1 MERKDVLI
9 KSNHEPED
17 RTMQRLID
25 HYKYGLPYQGDAT
38 RDTVD
43 ALEEIHRLRNTVEA
57 LQAGVSEA
65 MSQLPAEDELVEIID
80 ALRDALDMRLKRDI
94 VERVERVLVMLEDKQ
109 QCMFNQ
115 SEYALEVLN
124 WTV

>member
-9 KSNHEPED
+9 KSIHKPED

-43 ALEEIHRLRNTVEA
+43 ALEEIHRLRNAVEA

>member
-9 KSNHEPED
+9 KSKYEPED

-43 ALEEIHRLRNTVEA
+43 ALEEIHRLRNMVDA

-115 SEYALEVLN
+115 SEYAWEVLN
-124 WTV
+124 GTV

>member
-25 HYKYGLPYQGDAT
+25 HYKYGLRYQGDAT

-115 SEYALEVLN
+115 SEYAREVLN
-124 WTV
+124 GTV

>member
-25 HYKYGLPYQGDAT
+25 HYKYGLQYHGDAT

-65 MSQLPAEDELVEIID
+65 MSQLPAEDELVEIIN

-115 SEYALEVLN
+115 SEYAQDLMMP
-124 WTV
+124 

>member
-1 MERKDVLI
+1 MERK
-9 KSNHEPED
+9 E
-17 RTMQRLID
+17 MQRLID
-25 HYKYGLPYQGDAT
+25 HYKYGLQYPGDAT
-38 RDTVD
+38 RDTLD
-43 ALEEIHRLRNTVEA
+43 ALEEIHWLRNRVDA
-57 LQAGVSEA
+57 LQSGATEA

-80 ALRDALDMRLKRDI
+80 ALRDALVMRLKRDI

>member
-9 KSNHEPED
+9 KSNHETED

-25 HYKYGLPYQGDAT
+25 HYKYGLQYQGDAT

-115 SEYALEVLN
+115 SEYAREVLN
-124 WTV
+124 GTV

>member
-1 MERKDVLI
+1 MERKNVLI

-25 HYKYGLPYQGDAT
+25 HYKYGLPYQCDAT

-115 SEYALEVLN
+115 SEYAREVLN
-124 WTV
+124 GTV

>member
-9 KSNHEPED
+9 KSNHESED

-25 HYKYGLPYQGDAT
+25 HYKYGLPYQGDTT

-43 ALEEIHRLRNTVEA
+43 ALEEIHTLRNTVEA

-80 ALRDALDMRLKRDI
+80 ALRDALNMRLKRDI

-115 SEYALEVLN
+115 SEYAREVLN
-124 WTV
+124 GTV

>member
-1 MERKDVLI
+1 MEI
-9 KSNHEPED
+9 KE
-17 RTMQRLID
+17 MQRLID
-25 HYKYGLPYQGDAT
+25 HYKYGLPYPGDAT

-43 ALEEIHRLRNTVEA
+43 ALEEIHWLRNRVDA
-57 LQAGVSEA
+57 LQSSATEA

-80 ALRDALDMRLKRDI
+80 ALRGALGMRLKRDI
-94 VERVERVLVMLEDKQ
+94 VERVERALVMLEDKQ

>member
-1 MERKDVLI
+1 MERK
-9 KSNHEPED
+9 E
-17 RTMQRLID
+17 MQRLID

-43 ALEEIHRLRNTVEA
+43 ALEGIHRLRNTVEA

-115 SEYALEVLN
+115 SEYAREVLN
-124 WTV
+124 GTV

>member
-25 HYKYGLPYQGDAT
+25 HYKYGLPYQGDTT

-43 ALEEIHRLRNTVEA
+43 ALEEIHTLRNTVEA

-115 SEYALEVLN
+115 SEYAREVLN
-124 WTV
+124 GTV

>member
-9 KSNHEPED
+9 KSNNEPED

-25 HYKYGLPYQGDAT
+25 HYKYGLPYQGDTT
-38 RDTVD
+38 RDTLD
-43 ALEEIHRLRNTVEA
+43 ALEEIHRLRDTVDA
-57 LQAGVSEA
+57 LQSGATEA

-94 VERVERVLVMLEDKQ
+94 VERVERVLVMLKDKQ

-115 SEYALEVLN
+115 SEYAREVLSD
-124 WTV
+124 

>member
-1 MERKDVLI
+1 MYPR
-9 KSNHEPED
+9 
-17 RTMQRLID
+17 QC
-25 HYKYGLPYQGDAT
+25 
-38 RDTVD
+38 
-43 ALEEIHRLRNTVEA
+43 
-57 LQAGVSEA
+57 
-65 MSQLPAEDELVEIID
+65 QLPAEDELVEIID

-115 SEYALEVLN
+115 SEYAREVLN

>member
-1 MERKDVLI
+1 MERK
-9 KSNHEPED
+9 D

-25 HYKYGLPYQGDAT
+25 HYKYGLQYQGDAT

-43 ALEEIHRLRNTVEA
+43 ALEEIHWLRNTVEA

-124 WTV
+124 GTV